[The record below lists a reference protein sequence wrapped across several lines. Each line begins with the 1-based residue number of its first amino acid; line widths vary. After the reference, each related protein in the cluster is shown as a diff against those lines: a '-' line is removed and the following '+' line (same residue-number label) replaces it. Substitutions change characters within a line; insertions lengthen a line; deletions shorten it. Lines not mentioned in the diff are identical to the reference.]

1 MGAEIRLGGRSIGRA
16 PLTTERLQ
24 PGRDYELTASL
35 EGYESVRRL
44 VSPTGGVVDV
54 TLSLPIQPVAGATPA
69 VARGAGSAQPASVS
83 IGYLVTNT
91 RPARG

>member
-1 MGAEIRLGGRSIGRA
+1 MRLHVISEPMGAEIRLGGRSIGRA

-44 VSPTGGVVDV
+44 VSRPAAGGRDAFA
-54 TLSLPIQPVAGATPA
+54 PHPA
-69 VARGAGSAQPASVS
+69 VAGPRPPSPAAPVPRSLPLCRSA
-83 IGYLVTNT
+83 TW
-91 RPARG
+91 